1 LGLPPPPPA
10 AVVFDNDGLLV
21 DTEGLWT
28 KAEEKLFAAHGRRF
42 APEHKREMVGVAGPR
57 AEALLERM
65 LDAPGRGGA
74 LLSELNAL
82 VGAEAELG
90 VAPMPGAADLIDALE
105 AARIPLAL
113 VSNSPL
119 DFVELT
125 LERSGFAGRFA
136 VVLTPDHGHPHKPE
150 PALYVEAC
158 NALGADPRVCVG
170 LEDTATGVAAVR
182 AAGMGAIGIPFP
194 GVELDAADLVA
205 SSLSDERVWRAL
217 GLEPKGVRPV

>member
-42 APEHKREMVGVAGPR
+42 EPEHKREMVGVAGPR
-57 AEALLERM
+57 AAALLERM
-65 LDAPGRGGA
+65 LGAPGRGA
-74 LLSELNAL
+74 ELLDELNAL
-82 VGAEAELG
+82 VTAEAELG
-90 VAPMPGAADLIDALE
+90 VKPMPGAVELLDAL
-105 AARIPLAL
+105 AAAGTPLGL
-113 VSNSPL
+113 VSNSPV

-125 LERSGFAGRFA
+125 LDRSGFAERFHVA
-136 VVLTPDHGHPHKPE
+136 LTPDHGHPHKPE

-158 NALGADPRVCVG
+158 RALGFEPPACVG
-170 LEDTATGVAAVR
+170 LEDTETGVAAVR
-182 AAGMGAIGIPFP
+182 AAGMGVIGIPFP
-194 GVELDAADLVA
+194 GVELEGADLVA

-217 GLEPKGVRPV
+217 GL